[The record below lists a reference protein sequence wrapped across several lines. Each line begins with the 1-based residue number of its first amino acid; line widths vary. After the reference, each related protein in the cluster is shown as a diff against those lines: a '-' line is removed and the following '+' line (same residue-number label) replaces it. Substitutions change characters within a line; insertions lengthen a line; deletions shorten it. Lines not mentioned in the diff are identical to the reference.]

1 MTEKDGDNNKKPA
14 EALTDAELIGML
26 ERRDE
31 NAIRGL
37 EARFGARCRSVAYGI
52 LGNAEDAEECVN
64 DVMLKL
70 WNNIPPEKPVDLTAF
85 VTAVTK
91 NAAIDR
97 YKVQRRK
104 NRIPPEKM
112 EPLESAENVGVRD
125 VDPTDKEAVA
135 MLIARYLRGVTP
147 EKRKFF
153 VARYRYGMSEAEI
166 ALKTGTPKGTVSGAL
181 SRMRKE
187 LGRFLEKEGIRI

>member
-1 MTEKDGDNNKKPA
+1 MTEKDRDNKKIP

-37 EARFGARCRSVAYGI
+37 EARFGSRCRSVAYGI
-52 LGNAEDAEECVN
+52 LGSVQDAEECVN

-70 WNNIPPEKPVDLTAF
+70 WNNIPPAKPKDLAAF
-85 VTAVTK
+85 VTTVTK

-97 YKVQRRK
+97 YKAQRRK
-104 NRIPPEKM
+104 SRIPPEKT
-112 EPLESAENVGVRD
+112 EPLESAENIGVWD
-125 VDPTDKEAVA
+125 VDPTDREAVA
-135 MLIARYLRGVTP
+135 ALIAQYLRSVTP

-166 ALKTGTPKGTVSGAL
+166 AVKTGNPKGTVSGTL

-187 LGRFLEKEGIRI
+187 LGMFLETEGVRI